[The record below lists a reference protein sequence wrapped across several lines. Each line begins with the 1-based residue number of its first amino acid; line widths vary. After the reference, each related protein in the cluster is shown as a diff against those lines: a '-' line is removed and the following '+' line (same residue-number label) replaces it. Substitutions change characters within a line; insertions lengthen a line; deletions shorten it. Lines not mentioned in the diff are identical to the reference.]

1 MPTKNISSSATPP
14 PVSPL
19 LRTLELLGDGW
30 TFFILRESFF
40 GTRRFDVFQRAL
52 GIPRARLA
60 ERLSRLVQDNILIKR
75 EYEDHPPRYEY
86 LLSDAG
92 HDVYGM
98 TLLMKKWGDTWR
110 QHAPRPGLQLV
121 HRACGQPL
129 IPNLVCGECRASVE
143 PGSVEIPQIESG
155 IRIQPH
161 FKVRRQLMRQAFEQD
176 SRNDSVART
185 LAVIGDQWAMVLV
198 NEALMYGTNTF
209 DGFKSRLGIARSTLS
224 SRLTHLVAENVLTKI
239 PYQENPPRYAYEL
252 TEAGKDLMG
261 IYLLMYDW
269 GKRWRCHTNEHILT
283 LSHKPCGATF
293 SAQVACRFCEM
304 PVQSNDVA
312 IGGAGLQVDG

>member
-1 MPTKNISSSATPP
+1 MPTKIVNSSTIPP
-14 PVSPL
+14 LVSPL
-19 LRTLELLGDGW
+19 LRTVELLGDGW

-40 GTRRFDVFQRAL
+40 GTRRFDGFQRAL

-60 ERLSRLVQDNILIKR
+60 ERLSKLVKDNVLIKR

-86 LLSDAG
+86 LLSEAG
-92 HDVYGM
+92 HDIYGM

-110 QHAPRPGLQLV
+110 QHTPRPGLQLV
-121 HRACGQPL
+121 HRACGEPL
-129 IPNLVCGECRASVE
+129 VPDLVCRECRGPVD
-143 PGSVEIPQIESG
+143 PGSVEIPQIDSS
-155 IRIQPH
+155 IHLQPN
-161 FKVRRQLMRQAFEQD
+161 FTVRRQLLRQAFQQD

-224 SRLTHLVAENVLTKI
+224 SRLKHLVAENVLIKI
-239 PYQENPPRYAYEL
+239 PYQQNPRRYTYKL
-252 TEAGKDLMG
+252 TEAGRDLMG

-269 GKRWRCHTNEHILT
+269 GGRWRCHINEHILT
-283 LSHKPCGATF
+283 LSHKPCGAAF
-293 SAQVACRFCEM
+293 SAQVICRFCEM
-304 PVQSNDVA
+304 PVQSYDVERVPEA
-312 IGGAGLQVDG
+312 